1 MARFV
6 TEDKLNSEI
15 QTLFEE
21 AKKELLIIS
30 PFIKLSDRLKDILK
44 RRVADPE
51 LKVVLVFGKNESN
64 KRRSLSNEDFSFFKQ
79 FANIKIYYEPRLHA
93 KYYSNEKKAVLSSMN
108 LLEYSQNN
116 NIEFGIVIESTGA
129 TQLIGELISGDK
141 LDEEAPKYFKGL
153 IENRSPVYHNEP
165 IFKKTMLGL
174 SNKYSHSEVTKD
186 SLTDQLSSTKAPKA
200 APVEKKKSVTPS
212 KVVKS
217 KLLTTN
223 QLSQLTGLSSQ
234 KVNSWF
240 TDNKL
245 MYKKDKDWVITE
257 KGKQIGGLEKS
268 GQFGVFVAWPEVV
281 AKRIVEL

>member
-1 MARFV
+1 MAKFV
-6 TEDKLNSEI
+6 TEDTLNSEI
-15 QTLFEE
+15 QSLFEE
-21 AKKELLIIS
+21 AKEELLIIS

-51 LKVVLVFGKNESN
+51 LEVVLVFGKNESN
-64 KRRSLSNEDFSFFKQ
+64 KRRSLSNEDFNFFKQ

-93 KYYSNEKKAVLSSMN
+93 KYYANESKSILSSMN

-116 NIEFGIVIESTGA
+116 NIEFGIVTEVAGGLQNIRERVA
-129 TQLIGELISGDK
+129 GDQV
-141 LDEEAPKYFKGL
+141 DRDANDYFRGL
-153 IENRSPVYHNEP
+153 LENRSPEYHNEA

-174 SNKYSHSEVTKD
+174 SNKYLRSEVTID
-186 SLTDQLSSTKAPKA
+186 LLTDQLSSTKAPKA
-200 APVEKKKSVTPS
+200 APVEKKRATPS

-217 KLLTTN
+217 KLLTTK

-240 TDNKL
+240 TDNNL
-245 MYKKDKDWVITE
+245 MYKKDEDWVITK
-257 KGKQIGGLEKS
+257 KGKEIGGLEKS
-268 GQFGVFVAWPEVV
+268 GQYGNFVAWPEDV

>member
-1 MARFV
+1 M
-6 TEDKLNSEI
+6 
-15 QTLFEE
+15 
-21 AKKELLIIS
+21 
-30 PFIKLSDRLKDILK
+30 SDRLKDILK

-51 LKVVLVFGKNESN
+51 LEVVLVFGKNESN

-116 NIEFGIVIESTGA
+116 NIEFGIVTEVAGGLQNIRERVA
-129 TQLIGELISGDK
+129 GDQV
-141 LDEEAPKYFKGL
+141 DSDANNYFRGL

-174 SNKYSHSEVTKD
+174 SNKYSHSEVTID
-186 SLTDQLSSTKAPKA
+186 SLTDQLSSTKVPKA

-217 KLLTTN
+217 KLLTTK